1 VRCRVAAWAATP
13 RSRAAARRAGWSAA
27 AEPDLLEAICDPAWP
42 AEIRRVREALF
53 ARIAPAHRFA
63 LARAD
68 GRPAA
73 SGLCVADGELAG
85 VFSMRTQPGFRRRGL
100 AESVLLRLAGWARSL
115 GARRVYL
122 QVKDDNAG
130 ALRLYRRFGFAKVY
144 GYHYRERGLS

>member
-1 VRCRVAAWAATP
+1 VGRDPSLSRGGQARWLVRR
-13 RSRAAARRAGWSAA
+13 RRARPARS
-27 AEPDLLEAICDPAWP
+27 DLRPAWP
-42 AEIRRVREALF
+42 AEIRREREALF